1 MADFRQVEDN
11 FRQLDRRLREQ
22 IAGWAGSK
30 GDLLDEVLSNRSGI
44 AESDQ
49 GRSFRAFYDLLL
61 SADRQAELTDLLDRL
76 HAIETIDDLDP
87 RLARVH
93 FDWIDASERTQATV
107 RQLSEQLR
115 RFLDDQAYL
124 ENRRV
129 SDVLRSI
136 ESNALRLR
144 DMAEPA
150 VAMAVDAT
158 RVPVVLPL
166 ERPLYRRTRTTPL
179 EQQSIERGETDID
192 ASVLLDQTFVDRDA
206 LAERVFRA
214 LGARQQVG
222 LHDVVAASPLDHGLA
237 ELVTYFGLRA
247 PGVDVV
253 FDDDARAEVRWRAD
267 PDTVDNGDEN
277 VDPGERVAD
286 IPRVTFARHRTEPT

>member
-1 MADFRQVEDN
+1 
-11 FRQLDRRLREQ
+11 
-22 IAGWAGSK
+22 
-30 GDLLDEVLSNRSGI
+30 
-44 AESDQ
+44 
-49 GRSFRAFYDLLL
+49 
-61 SADRQAELTDLLDRL
+61 
-76 HAIETIDDLDP
+76 
-87 RLARVH
+87 
-93 FDWIDASERTQATV
+93 IDASERTQATV

-129 SDVLRSI
+129 FDVLRSI

-144 DMAEPA
+144 DMPEPA
-150 VAMAVDAT
+150 VAMEVDDT

-192 ASVLLDQTFVDRDA
+192 ASVLHEQTFVDRDA

-222 LHDVVAASPLDHGLA
+222 LHDVIEASPLDHGLA

-253 FDDDARAEVRWRAD
+253 FDDDARAEVRWRSDPDIVDHDDETAD
-267 PDTVDNGDEN
+267 PE
-277 VDPGERVAD
+277 ERVAD
-286 IPRVTFARHRTEPT
+286 IPRVTFA